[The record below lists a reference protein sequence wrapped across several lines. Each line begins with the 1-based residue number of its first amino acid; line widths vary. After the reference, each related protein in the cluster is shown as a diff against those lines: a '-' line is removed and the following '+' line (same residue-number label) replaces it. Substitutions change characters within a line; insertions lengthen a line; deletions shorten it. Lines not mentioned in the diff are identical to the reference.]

1 MKTPPV
7 NPNYLPP
14 TTTGTPPLKP
24 LRKEGI
30 EAANEI
36 RKGYRSE
43 IPFPDDAP
51 LHGLPLP
58 NLDWYYKDQ
67 GRPEPGA

>member
-1 MKTPPV
+1 M
-7 NPNYLPP
+7 
-14 TTTGTPPLKP
+14 KP